1 MKCCDLAASPE
12 AACGQQASQPLAH
25 PVQHAQQQ
33 RAAGSGRERHACAQQ
48 AQSRDS
54 GPGAAPI
61 WLMNSTITTSGRKQ
75 AQQAQ
80 QARHTHSMHSTHLV
94 DEQHFD
100 HQGQETIDRLD
111 RLEEGSLQH
120 DTAGTP

>member
-1 MKCCDLAASPE
+1 MKCCDLVGSPE

-54 GPGAAPI
+54 GLGAAPI
-61 WLMNSTITTSGRKQ
+61 WLMNSTITTSGRK
-75 AQQAQ
+75 QAQ

>member
-1 MKCCDLAASPE
+1 
-12 AACGQQASQPLAH
+12 
-25 PVQHAQQQ
+25 
-33 RAAGSGRERHACAQQ
+33 
-48 AQSRDS
+48 
-54 GPGAAPI
+54 
-61 WLMNSTITTSGRKQ
+61 MNSTITTSGRKQ

-80 QARHTHSMHSTHLV
+80 QARHTHSMRSTHLV